1 MLVLERGDL
10 VFVFNFHPVNSF
22 SEYRV
27 GAYLPGPYKARP
39 RPALG
44 LCARVQKPKLT
55 LASARPRAH
64 ARKGG
69 GRGPAL
75 SRPAPRPD
83 RRAARPEP
91 VAGQATQPECA
102 FALYM
107 ARGVQARAPSRSGRA
122 PALQVVL
129 SSDEAVFGGWRNAS
143 KEHDVE
149 YATASDDHD
158 GRPHSF
164 TVYAPSR
171 TVAVYAPAQ
180 YCDAKARA
188 RYKLCPYPNYNPIVP
203 AQYMGAFASRRPCD
217 GCQRV
222 CTSVREQRMRSG
234 AGAPVR
240 VCAGRA
246 GLRTADALCR
256 GALTLNP
263 SCRGARCRRTRAST
277 ASRAWA

>member
-1 MLVLERGDL
+1 MRCTWRAGSRRG
-10 VFVFNFHPVNSF
+10 
-22 SEYRV
+22 
-27 GAYLPGPYKARP
+27 RP
-39 RPALG
+39 P
-44 LCARVQKPKLT
+44 
-55 LASARPRAH
+55 
-64 ARKGG
+64 
-69 GRGPAL
+69 
-75 SRPAPRPD
+75 
-83 RRAARPEP
+83 
-91 VAGQATQPECA
+91 
-102 FALYM
+102 
-107 ARGVQARAPSRSGRA
+107 GRA

-188 RYKLCPYPNYNPIVP
+188 RYKLCSYPNYNPIVP
-203 AQYMGAFASRRPCD
+203 AQCIGALAGRRPCD
-217 GCQRV
+217 CQRV

-256 GALTLNP
+256 GALNLTS